1 MWGGR
6 AVISE
11 EAAKERPGRGRLP
24 VRDVDVA
31 EGYALWARRYDSD
44 SQPLLLE
51 ARAVDSLLK
60 PLSWTHVLDAAS
72 GTGRHLSRLAASATS
87 LFALDQSPHMLQQS
101 VARCQQ
107 DALHARHIRGD
118 LAALPFDRD
127 KFDLVVCAMSL
138 CHVPELS
145 STIAELARVLRPGG
159 HLLVT
164 DLHPDAVAWGMR
176 STFAVDDVHYRLPNP
191 GHTRADYLEALSM
204 FGLTL
209 RTAIDISCAEVGV
222 PRSPQLPRRFHD
234 EFDQLGFLF
243 ASLARKGR

>member
-1 MWGGR
+1 M
-6 AVISE
+6 ISE
-11 EAAKERPGRGRLP
+11 EAARERPGRGRLP
-24 VRDVDVA
+24 IRDVDVA

-44 SQPLLLE
+44 SKLLLLE
-51 ARAVDSLLK
+51 TRALDRLLR
-60 PLSWTHVLDAAS
+60 PLSWTCALDAAS
-72 GTGRHLSRLAASATS
+72 GTGRHLDHLAAGSARVV
-87 LFALDQSPHMLQQS
+87 ALDQSPEMLRRS
-101 VARCQQ
+101 VERCRGA
-107 DALHARHIRGD
+107 ALPVRHFRGD
-118 LAALPFDRD
+118 LAALPFDTEA
-127 KFDLVVCAMSL
+127 FDLVLCAMAL

-145 STIAELARVLRPGG
+145 NTIAELARVLRSGG

-176 STFAVDDVHYRLPNP
+176 TTFAVDDVHYRLPNP

-204 FGLTL
+204 SGLSL

-222 PRSPQLPRRFHD
+222 PRSRELPHRYHD